1 MVTPIIEGAVP
12 IRSAAGTFL
21 QAFRQR
27 VAAGLLSGRPHAR
40 SNYVVS
46 DAGPDHLMVRAGDWR
61 TAVNVGLN
69 RLELRH
75 VPPGEIHYRVRYWQW
90 AWFVLGL
97 SGLLGVAGLVLLL
110 SGDARGYIERNQH
123 AMVPG
128 LTIEQNLLIAWL
140 MVVFWG
146 FVWPWLLI
154 AMHKRPLRGL
164 VERLVAEID
173 RAVSANR

>member
-1 MVTPIIEGAVP
+1 MPVHG
-12 IRSAAGTFL
+12 
-21 QAFRQR
+21 
-27 VAAGLLSGRPHAR
+27 
-40 SNYVVS
+40 
-46 DAGPDHLMVRAGDWR
+46 
-61 TAVNVGLN
+61 
-69 RLELRH
+69 
-75 VPPGEIHYRVRYWQW
+75 QW
-90 AWFVLGL
+90 ASFVLGL
-97 SGLLGVAGLVLLL
+97 SGVLGVAGLVLLL
-110 SGDARGYIERNQH
+110 NFDARGYIERNQN

-146 FVWPWLLI
+146 FVWPWPLI